1 MARQWTPEQKARQS
15 AMIRAWK
22 PWAAST
28 GPKTPQGK
36 TASAQNRQ
44 KSLDAARQ
52 EIEDARKALA
62 QAEQNLERLGQK
74 PESDFAAELKRM
86 LR

>member
-1 MARQWTPEQKARQS
+1 MANGWTSERKARQS

-28 GPKTPQGK
+28 GPKTQRGK
-36 TASAQNRQ
+36 ASSAQNRQ

-74 PESDFAAELKRM
+74 PQHDLMAEIKRM

>member
-1 MARQWTPEQKARQS
+1 MANGWTSERKARQS

-28 GPKTPQGK
+28 GPKTEKGK
-36 TASAQNRQ
+36 AESSQNRQ
-44 KSLDAARQ
+44 KALDTARQ
-52 EIEDARKALA
+52 EIESAQKALA

-74 PESDFAAELKRM
+74 PLHDLMVEIKRM